1 MASKAKTIRIKPAP
15 AGWNLAAMLIA
26 ILVCA
31 VLGVA
36 AYSKIVDPNKAKF
49 IVLGGSEFRY
59 ERAIGIFEV
68 LVILALLA
76 GHRLRLAWLGVLA
89 LFALFAGYAGYYFA
103 SGESCGCFGNAL
115 DDTPFEWM
123 TIKGVSVAF
132 DLLFV
137 LAALALLAW
146 RGFSGK
152 TITGLVGAA
161 MVLSVGGAWLGSVEC
176 ANSPACGSKPPPPPS
191 NGNQVE
197 NFPPG
202 LQVNHQASALLR
214 QDAYAEL
221 IASSAENPDKMW
233 YVFVYDP
240 DCSECMAM
248 KPVVDLLKDQ
258 DEAEDSPYMEVLSV
272 TKQDAQD
279 AYGIDF
285 WTWESGATIIIVQGG
300 DILRVY
306 DHKMT
311 PDEKP
316 TPDMVMEEFF
326 SAGAI
331 ESNWPPASEE

>member
-68 LVILALLA
+68 LVIIALLA

-115 DDTPFEWM
+115 DGTPFEWM

-161 MVLSVGGAWLGSVEC
+161 MVLSVGGAWLGSVEY
-176 ANSPACGSKPPPPPS
+176 AEYEKMREKAKETSSDP
-191 NGNQVE
+191 VE
-197 NFPPG
+197 DEELAPG
-202 LQVNHQASALLR
+202 LRVGHHAAKLMR
-214 QDAYAEL
+214 QDEFADIIGDET
-221 IASSAENPDKMW
+221 EGRMW
-233 YVFVYDP
+233 YIFVYDP
-240 DCSECMAM
+240 DCSECMEM
-248 KPVVDLLKDQ
+248 KPLVDMFQ
-258 DEAEDSPYMEVLSV
+258 QQYADEESPYMQVRSV
-272 TKQDAQD
+272 TKQHAEQ
-279 AYGIDF
+279 YGIEF
-285 WTWESGATIIIVQGG
+285 WAWPSGATMIIVQDG
-300 DILRVY
+300 DIVKVY
-306 DHKMT
+306 DEDLT
-311 PDEKP
+311 PGEKP
-316 TPDMVMEEFF
+316 LPDQLMEGFF
-326 SAGAI
+326 AGEDI
-331 ESNWPPASEE
+331 GSNWPPAE